1 MKEPVFAPTSLSIS
15 NLLKLFRTSKTH
27 MVILLDEFGGTAGIV
42 TMEDVLEELVGEIYD
57 EHDEISEEVVEQEDG
72 SLSVDGNM
80 QLEDLLEKIKIEN
93 TFHAD
98 TVGGWTAEKLEKV
111 PEVGNSFSLE
121 GYKFTVMEMD
131 GFRVTRI
138 KVEKLPPEEPEKA
151 PEEEKTGEDGTGENP
166 TGEKTEDAKQ

>member
-1 MKEPVFAPTSLSIS
+1 
-15 NLLKLFRTSKTH
+15 
-27 MVILLDEFGGTAGIV
+27 
-42 TMEDVLEELVGEIYD
+42 
-57 EHDEISEEVVEQEDG
+57 
-72 SLSVDGNM
+72 
-80 QLEDLLEKIKIEN
+80 
-93 TFHAD
+93 
-98 TVGGWTAEKLEKV
+98 V
-111 PEVGNSFSLE
+111 PEVGDSFSLE